1 MSNIVSNIRKW
12 LSRPY
17 LSEISNA
24 VSYGDRHEL
33 DAVIAKWTII

>member
-1 MSNIVSNIRKW
+1 MLNIVSNIRKW
-12 LSRPY
+12 LSSSY

-33 DAVIAKWTII
+33 DAVIAKLTIL